1 MSNASIILPME
12 PEAEAVPIVNI
23 LRKFIQS
30 ETSSMTVDAIN
41 DNPSNEIID
50 NVSCSKPVT
59 TDALPTD
66 LNKPVTNGSNP
77 IPINNPIAD
86 ISDSAKKETSVPIAV
101 DESPTALN
109 QPEVKEPNPI
119 PIVVYSM
126 ESSKPAESE
135 ATKSEIQCQTPNHA
149 GVSSSRRESNNL
161 TKLFIDQSEVM
172 SQDNEVQ
179 NASPLK
185 EQVKDIQY
193 YRNLV
198 EINTQLLNNCS
209 SKWTSMNDDPS
220 YCPPEDVQGDIRSAC
235 GLAKLLIDERF
246 DQFNDLIRLACE
258 YTASLTSP
266 ANDSSDIKVVL
277 TSDLEGFWEM
287 IEIQVK
293 DVENKFRYLEK
304 LKENKYEPLPVEAVV
319 VEVKPVLKRAK
330 AILVKEKPES
340 NSNMKDVVKKPKQP
354 SFASFRFNLLKSNLA
369 KKSED
374 FEVVINVPNPN
385 PPIVQSVAPSTP
397 QACIQTQTATPKTDT
412 RRRSSRLLGLN
423 PTPISMNENMLHAA
437 KTPARKTNQRRSDL
451 IKWDDTP
458 QKPGIAVMDAM
469 REENETESSSSSRP
483 AFSWL
488 NDSPCVTKVT
498 KRKEISN
505 GKENPVKIVVP
516 DEEDFLSFD
525 DMVPMKLSSD
535 VKGLLATPSYNDYS
549 TSTYAHRKS
558 LSVGNRQSLTT
569 NKSVINS
576 PLLKMAFIS
585 SNGKRVS
592 TTHAIANLNNI
603 L

>member
-1 MSNASIILPME
+1 MCESAKIE
-12 PEAEAVPIVNI
+12 
-23 LRKFIQS
+23 
-30 ETSSMTVDAIN
+30 SS
-41 DNPSNEIID
+41 
-50 NVSCSKPVT
+50 
-59 TDALPTD
+59 
-66 LNKPVTNGSNP
+66 
-77 IPINNPIAD
+77 IPIL
-86 ISDSAKKETSVPIAV
+86 V
-101 DESPTALN
+101 DESPAALN
-109 QPEVKEPNPI
+109 EPEVKEPNPI
-119 PIVVYSM
+119 PVVAHSM

-135 ATKSEIQCQTPNHA
+135 ATKSEIQCQTPKNA
-149 GVSSSRRESNNL
+149 GATLSRRESNNL
-161 TKLFIDQSEVM
+161 TRLFIDQSEVM
-172 SQDNEVQ
+172 SQDHEIQ
-179 NASPLK
+179 NAGPLK

-209 SKWTSMNDDPS
+209 SKWTSMNEDPS
-220 YCPPEDVQGDIRSAC
+220 CSPPEDVQGDTRSAC

-266 ANDSSDIKVVL
+266 ANDSSDLKVVL

-304 LKENKYEPLPVEAVV
+304 LKENKYEPLPVEADA
-319 VEVKPVLKRAK
+319 VEVKPALKRAK
-330 AILVKEKPES
+330 AILVQEKPES
-340 NSNMKDVVKKPKQP
+340 NSNTMDVVKKPKPP
-354 SFASFRFNLLKSNLA
+354 SFASFRSNLLKSNLA
-369 KKSED
+369 KKIED
-374 FEVVINVPNPN
+374 FEVVINMRD
-385 PPIVQSVAPSTP
+385 PPIVQLVAPSTP
-397 QACIQTQTATPKTDT
+397 QASIQTEKATPKTDT

-423 PTPISMNENMLHAA
+423 PTPVKMNENMLHAA

-458 QKPGIAVMDAM
+458 QKPGISVMDAM
-469 REENETESSSSSRP
+469 REENESENSSSPNP

-488 NDSPCVTKVT
+488 NDSPCVTKIT
-498 KRKEISN
+498 KKKEILN
-505 GKENPVKIVVP
+505 DKENLVKIVVA

-535 VKGLLATPSYNDYS
+535 VKGLLSTPSYNDYS

-569 NKSVINS
+569 NKNVINS